1 MELPKRRVIL
11 EIQTDDKTIKTFD
24 GLNVNFNVSK
34 QASEVTPQ
42 ARIIVANL
50 TMEDVVN
57 ITTIVGT
64 YTNIKKR
71 KKVRL
76 LAGYDDDVGVIFEG
90 DITMAAPVTE
100 PPDVW
105 MQIEA
110 TQGFFDNNRV
120 VSKVIKDKTPI
131 KEIAEQ
137 ISNWLETPLQ
147 WIAEA
152 NKVVNLFTASG
163 SAGQFIRKLNML
175 GDILAFRDE
184 DGLIVLDAKNPKR
197 GQTTVVSK
205 DTGMIGI
212 PKADNNGIRID
223 VLLNHHLKLGQ
234 SIDLKSQL
242 ISAINGRYWIYG
254 INHSGSLR
262 DNEFVTTLLCRKHGS
277 SDDNEKNKKE
287 STGKSNGR

>member
-34 QASEVTPQ
+34 QASSVTPE

-57 ITTIVGT
+57 ITTIAGT
-64 YTNIKKR
+64 YTNVKKR

-76 LAGYDDDVGVIFEG
+76 LAGYDDDVGLIFEG

-105 MQIEA
+105 LQIEA
-110 TQGFFDNNRV
+110 KQGFFDNNRV

-152 NKVVNLFTASG
+152 NKVVNLFAASG
-163 SAGQFIRKLNML
+163 SAGQFLRKLNMM
-175 GDILAFRDE
+175 GDIFAFRDE
-184 DGLIVLDAKNPKR
+184 DGLIVLDAKSPNR

-234 SIDLKSQL
+234 TIDLKSEL
-242 ISAINGRYWIYG
+242 ISSLNGRYWIYG
-254 INHSGSLR
+254 ITHSGSLR
-262 DNEFVTTLLCRKHGS
+262 DNEYVTTLLCRKHGGS
-277 SDDNEKNKKE
+277 SDSGKDTK
-287 STGKSNGR
+287 GKSNGGK